1 MMMVLVSLT
10 FFIGFK
16 DSQESVQ
23 AQVKWA
29 AANALAFVWKHKV
42 TLPQL
47 GQKKQEKDLKE
58 LAPLAIADSDKA
70 STDKEAKG
78 TKDKEAKGTPAAN
91 SLSRRCITRT
101 GLSFIFS
108 GIFFGKSNNL
118 VL

>member
-1 MMMVLVSLT
+1 MMVLVSLT

-58 LAPLAIADSDKA
+58 LAPLAIAHSDKA

-78 TKDKEAKGTPAAN
+78 TPAAKDKEAKGTPAAN
-91 SLSRRCITRT
+91 SFKEMYHEDR
-101 GLSFIFS
+101 FVFY
-108 GIFFGKSNNL
+108 FFWNFL
-118 VL
+118 WQVQ

>member
-1 MMMVLVSLT
+1 MMVLVSLT
-10 FFIGFK
+10 FFLGFK

-58 LAPLAIADSDKA
+58 LAPLAIAHSDKA

-78 TKDKEAKGTPAAN
+78 TPAAN
-91 SLSRRCITRT
+91 SFKEMYHEDR
-101 GLSFIFS
+101 FVFY
-108 GIFFGKSNNL
+108 FFWNFL
-118 VL
+118 WQVQ

>member
-1 MMMVLVSLT
+1 MMVLVSLT

-91 SLSRRCITRT
+91 SFKEMYHEDR
-101 GLSFIFS
+101 FVFY
-108 GIFFGKSNNL
+108 FFWNFL
-118 VL
+118 WQVQ